1 MAGAAIIK
9 QIMIERN
16 MSVQE
21 LANKLNIKSQSMSN
35 KLHRDNF
42 SFKELLLIA
51 DILEC
56 DVKIITRDTN
66 KTFEV

>member
-1 MAGAAIIK
+1 MAGASIIK
-9 QIMIERN
+9 QLMIERG

-21 LANKLNIKSQSMSN
+21 LASKLNIKPQSMSN

-51 DILEC
+51 NILDCDI
-56 DVKIITRDTN
+56 KIITRDTN
-66 KTFEV
+66 KTFEI